1 MDETD
6 DTLQELSRE
15 HLAALDV
22 LRIAKNVFFW
32 LALVSIVALMGSW
45 YVVRHTHKL
54 DNAFQAITVEPGVA
68 VPSEA
73 ARTSAARWL
82 HATES
87 SVALAGFVGRASI
100 VMLVGLSV
108 LGLLVSLSA
117 RLGGASGMARAGV
130 WSMMALAMIV
140 PWEGLMPAGGSNL
153 PSVFYDMTDLNA
165 IGASVASTADGHAAT
180 TSWLELVRFCL
191 YPLLVAAVLVAAQLA
206 YRRGYR
212 RIVMSPDT
220 RLPIREV

>member
-6 DTLQELSRE
+6 NTLQELSRE

-22 LRIAKNVFFW
+22 LRLAKNVFFW
-32 LALVSIVALMGSW
+32 LALVSIIALMGSW

-68 VPSEA
+68 IPSEQE
-73 ARTSAARWL
+73 RITAARWL
-82 HATES
+82 HGTES
-87 SVALAGFVGRASI
+87 AVALAGFVGRASI
-100 VMLVGLSV
+100 VMLMGLSV

-117 RLGGASGMARAGV
+117 RLGGAAGMARAGV
-130 WSMMALAMIV
+130 WSMAALAMIV

-153 PSVFYDMTDLNA
+153 PSVFYDMSDLNA
-165 IGASVASTADGHAAT
+165 IGAAVASAAEAHAAAS
-180 TSWLELVRFCL
+180 SWGELVRFCL
-191 YPLLVAAVLVAAQLA
+191 YPLLVAGMLIGSQLA

-212 RIVMSPDT
+212 KIVMSPDT